1 MRKLHFG
8 VVGVGGMG
16 SGHASAMKN
25 IEEVELT
32 AVCDID
38 RKVCDRVASEY
49 KVQGFTS
56 YESLIDSSLVDAI
69 VVATPHYDH
78 APVSIYAM
86 KNGIHVLCEKALA
99 VTVKAADEM
108 VRAAKE
114 NRVKFAVDYQTRS
127 IPEYRA
133 VRRLIESGRLG
144 EIYRTCCI
152 DTYFRSQA
160 YYDSAGW
167 RGTWKVEGGGVLINQ
182 APHFIDILVSL
193 GGLPSKVLGF
203 TNTRRHNIEVEDQA
217 TAFLTYKNGATG
229 IYHTSTTE
237 YPGTNYVELCGEKGK
252 ILFQEDEHGDKLRF
266 WTLDHPVQEFSDKG
280 SQMWGQPSA
289 HEETIPLE
297 KREGSVSRWDPAPI
311 IRNLARAILYDEPLL
326 SPGEEGALSV
336 EFIDAVIL
344 SGKRGKPVEIPV
356 DRNEYEKFIE
366 ELKRTSKGKAVKE
379 NERVTDPTLTKA

>member
-1 MRKLHFG
+1 
-8 VVGVGGMG
+8 MG
-16 SGHASAMKN
+16 SGHANAMKN
-25 IEEVELT
+25 VEEVELT

-38 RKVCDRVASEY
+38 RKTCDRVASEY
-49 KVQGFTS
+49 KVRGFTS

-78 APVSIYAM
+78 AVVSIYAM
-86 KNGIHVLCEKALA
+86 KKGIHVLCEKALA

-108 VRAAKE
+108 VRAAKD
-114 NRVKFAVDYQTRS
+114 NKVKFAVDYQTRS
-127 IPEYRA
+127 IPEYKAARKI
-133 VRRLIESGRLG
+133 VEGGRLG
-144 EIYRTCCI
+144 DLYRTCCI

-167 RGTWKVEGGGVLINQ
+167 RGTWRGEGGGVLINQ

-193 GGLPSKVLGF
+193 GGLPNKVVGF
-203 TNTRRHNIEVEDQA
+203 TNTRRHRIEVEDEA
-217 TAFLTYKNGATG
+217 TAFLTYKNGAAG

-237 YPGTNYVELCGEKGK
+237 HPTTNYVELCGEKGK
-252 ILFQEDEHGDKLRF
+252 LLFQEDPELGDKVRF
-266 WTLDHPVQEFSDKG
+266 WSLDHPVQEFSDKG

-289 HEETIPLE
+289 HEEAVPLE
-297 KREGSVSRWDPAPI
+297 KREGAVSRWDTAPI
-311 IRNLARAILYDEPLL
+311 IRNLACAVLYDEPLL

-336 EFIDAVIL
+336 EFINAVML

-366 ELKRTSKGKAVKE
+366 EMKRTSKEKIVKE
-379 NERVTDPTLTKA
+379 TKRVTDPTLTKA